1 MSGDWTDDTD
11 QMILIMDTLLELKGD
26 LDPVNF
32 GKKLSHWLSFGKF
45 EFQSIT
51 NILMSYL
58 GFPEL
63 SDEGGSGCGRTTYN
77 VLSAPDFK
85 TDPHKVRAK
94 TNYLRICLQFIF
106 DRLRKMCGRRRTKM
120 QLQMVAF

>member
-1 MSGDWTDDTD
+1 
-11 QMILIMDTLLELKGD
+11 MILIMDTLLELKGD

-32 GKKLSHWLSFGKF
+32 GQKLSHWLSFGK
-45 EFQSIT
+45 SNLVTRDMPSHCI
-51 NILMSYL
+51 

-85 TDPHKVRAK
+85 TDPHKVRVAQ
-94 TNYLRICLQFIF
+94 C
-106 DRLRKMCGRRRTKM
+106 
-120 QLQMVAF
+120 QLQTYSHLLGRERCVGKGEQKCRR